1 MRLLS
6 IPVSAE
12 FRFLPFAETPD
23 SLYPPHFNYPQ
34 GGPLMTCPGKQAAT
48 KTMAGKKDI
57 HALYE
62 QSVQCVEAEIDF
74 VDARFKKIRGR
85 RARFLREDFCGTANT
100 ACEWIRR
107 RRRNHAIAVDLNP
120 DVLDWGR
127 RHHIKKLNADQRKRI
142 TLINDNVLTAKTD
155 LVDIVLAMNFSY
167 WLFEER
173 STMLKYFKRVY
184 DNLVEDGIFFLD
196 AFGGYE
202 AHQEIEEKT
211 KLDDF
216 TYIWEQASYNPI
228 TGHCVCHI
236 HFKFKDG
243 SKIKKAFSYEWRLW
257 SLPEI
262 TEMLSETGFKTQ
274 VYWEGTDHKTGE
286 GDGVFRATQKGT
298 ADAGWIAYITAE
310 K

>member
-1 MRLLS
+1 
-6 IPVSAE
+6 
-12 FRFLPFAETPD
+12 
-23 SLYPPHFNYPQ
+23 
-34 GGPLMTCPGKQAAT
+34 MTRSKKHRPAA
-48 KTMAGKKDI
+48 KKMASKADI

-74 VDARFKKIRGR
+74 VDAIFKKIRGR
-85 RARFLREDFCGTANT
+85 RAKFLREDFCGTANT
-100 ACEWIRR
+100 SCEWIRR
-107 RRRNHAIAVDLNP
+107 RPTNHAIGVDLNP
-120 DVLDWGR
+120 EVLDWGR
-127 RHHIKKLNADQRKRI
+127 RHHVEQLAPDQAKRI
-142 TLINDNVLTAKTD
+142 TLVNDNVLTANTD
-155 LVDIVLAMNFSY
+155 RMDVVLAMNFSY

-173 STMLKYFKRVY
+173 DTLLKYFKRVY
-184 DNLVEDGIFFLD
+184 HSLVKDGVFFLD

-202 AHQEIEEKT
+202 SYQEIREKT
-211 KLDDF
+211 KHDDF

-243 SKIKKAFSYEWRLW
+243 SKIDKAFSYEWRLW

-262 TEMLSETGFKTQ
+262 TEILAEARFKPQ
-274 VYWEGTDHKTGE
+274 VYWEGTDTKTNE
-286 GDGVFRATQKGT
+286 GDGIFTPTDQGT